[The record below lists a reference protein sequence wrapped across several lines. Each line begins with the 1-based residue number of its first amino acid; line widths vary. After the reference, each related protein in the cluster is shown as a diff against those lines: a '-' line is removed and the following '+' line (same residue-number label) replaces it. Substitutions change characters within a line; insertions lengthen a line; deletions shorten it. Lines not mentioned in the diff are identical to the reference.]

1 MVGALHNPTK
11 RPSQI
16 ALLALCCKNS
26 SAARG
31 RLQRLAAHDIL
42 HRGEARRKRLQLR
55 TKSTKTRSSP
65 RQFWNSRSRS
75 SILNGAPVRQLAM
88 HWATGEQWLLPLLHS
103 SRGAWLKPCPWL
115 GIDVRLASPPPTAL
129 FTALFAAASSPPH
142 PPMHPRPALQGQTQV
157 IMAHAPDL
165 VALHPRPNLSPL
177 SYAAAAGRP
186 PCRHSDRTAVAVWCC
201 VWPWLRGCAEC
212 LARLW
217 VQVCLLVVLPANDLD

>member
-1 MVGALHNPTK
+1 MRRSATSCAASLAKAGTRTLTDDMVPGTRWVKLTELVENIDEAVAVMEAGRHARWSVHFTTPQT
-11 RPSQI
+11 PSQI
-16 ALLALCCKNS
+16 AMLALCCKIS

-115 GIDVRLASPPPTAL
+115 GTEL
-129 FTALFAAASSPPH
+129 
-142 PPMHPRPALQGQTQV
+142 G
-157 IMAHAPDL
+157 
-165 VALHPRPNLSPL
+165 
-177 SYAAAAGRP
+177 
-186 PCRHSDRTAVAVWCC
+186 
-201 VWPWLRGCAEC
+201 
-212 LARLW
+212 
-217 VQVCLLVVLPANDLD
+217 